1 MKIRSLLMTLAGLA
15 ATAAGALALTAA
27 PVAADAVARPML
39 GVQPDACVCS
49 RGVNLGGER
58 SVASLLYNC
67 QCGAMQC
74 VVHAQ
79 SGQLQ
84 CR

>member
-1 MKIRSLLMTLAGLA
+1 MKIRPVLMILAGLA
-15 ATAAGALALTAA
+15 ATAASALVLTAA
-27 PVAADAVARPML
+27 PAAADGVVPPLL

-49 RGVNLGGER
+49 RGVNLGSER
-58 SVASLLYNC
+58 TAESMLYNC
-67 QCGAMQC
+67 QCGALQC

>member
-1 MKIRSLLMTLAGLA
+1 MKIRPVLVALVGMV
-15 ATAAGALALTAA
+15 ATAASALVLTAA
-27 PVAADAVARPML
+27 LAAADAVAQPVL
-39 GVQPDACVCS
+39 GAQPEACICS
-49 RGVNLGGER
+49 RGTSLGSEHGM
-58 SVASLLYNC
+58 ASTVYNC
-67 QCGAMQC
+67 QCGALQC

>member
-1 MKIRSLLMTLAGLA
+1 MRSALCLWPWLAWSDRRQCVV
-15 ATAAGALALTAA
+15 LTAA
-27 PVAADAVARPML
+27 PAAADAVAQPVL
-39 GVQPDACVCS
+39 GVQPDACMCS
-49 RGVNLGGER
+49 RGVDLGGQR
-58 SVASLLYNC
+58 SAALTLYNC
-67 QCGAMQC
+67 QCGALQC